1 MGRFRGAALVVSVA
15 MGVVTAAS
23 FAASASTTP
32 GGVVDVLYAGSLSNF
47 MTNHFIPAFTRA
59 TGIRVVGV
67 SNGSSAL
74 ASAIKGQTQVGDV
87 FLSAAASS
95 DRELQGASNGKWVTT
110 YTNFASSPLVL
121 AYNPQSPFAGALR
134 TRPWYEVVT
143 RKGFLLGRTDP
154 ATDPK
159 GVLAVDAL
167 RETATRYHL
176 PQLARLSR
184 TRAGVYDE
192 TALVGELDAGQLDA
206 GFFYQVEARAA
217 NLPTRPLTGTHLE
230 GHYTVAVLN
239 RAPHLAAARA
249 FRNYLLSKAGRI
261 LLRAFDLT
269 PASPSSP

>member
-1 MGRFRGAALVVSVA
+1 MVLSVSFVASAASGPR
-15 MGVVTAAS
+15 GVVN
-23 FAASASTTP
+23 
-32 GGVVDVLYAGSLSNF
+32 VLYAGSLSNF
-47 MTNHFIPAFTRA
+47 MTNHLIPAFTRA

-87 FLSAAASS
+87 FLSAAASA
-95 DRELQGASNGKWVTT
+95 DRALQGTANGNWVTT

-121 AYNPQSPFAGALR
+121 AYNPQSPFADALR

-167 RETATRYHL
+167 RVAATRYHL
-176 PQLARLSR
+176 AQLAQLAR
-184 TRAGVYDE
+184 TRAGVFDE
-192 TALVGELDAGQLDA
+192 TALVGELEAGQLDA
-206 GFFYQVEARAA
+206 GFFYQVEASAA
-217 NLPTRPLTGTHLE
+217 NLPTRPLTGTHLA

-239 RAPHLAAARA
+239 HAPHLAAARA
-249 FRNYLLSKAGRI
+249 FRHYVLSPAGRN

-269 PASPSSP
+269 PATPPSP